1 MPTDSNLFRPL
12 NTKRAFDEISDQI
25 RELIYSGVFKPGDKL
40 PSERELGNQFKTGR
54 MVVREAL
61 RTLEQAGLIYIKQGS
76 SGGAFIRHADGKVIT
91 SSFSDMIKIGNV
103 SLEEL
108 TEARLGIE
116 KIVLELSIN
125 KITRDDL
132 HLLENNIKDSEEQI
146 SELFNHLRIAAGL
159 AAGETLEGGEYEV
172 RWMCEVEGGL
182 HAVEVIGSLG
192 GKLAILHLH
201 PPLAAPLAVHNYAD
215 GDVHTFGC
223 FLIHGAGQQGQQ
235 HVRYQHTGSARV
247 QLGILLAQPPSHVP
261 RVNSVVHDVESGI
274 EESGQRAHVWMHDE
288 EVAPLIRG

>member
-1 MPTDSNLFRPL
+1 MPTGSNLFRPL

-91 SSFSDMIKIGNV
+91 SSISDMIKIGNV

-146 SELFNHLRIAAGL
+146 SKAIRPLDSHLKFHLLLAKCTNNMLFERIVESIMKVTESFLTQVVPDRIYLNNILGYHKEILQAIKQGDLYRAQEQMQSHLRDL
-159 AAGETLEGGEYEV
+159 KYRLLEISKPEA
-172 RWMCEVEGGL
+172 EVE
-182 HAVEVIGSLG
+182 E
-192 GKLAILHLH
+192 
-201 PPLAAPLAVHNYAD
+201 
-215 GDVHTFGC
+215 
-223 FLIHGAGQQGQQ
+223 
-235 HVRYQHTGSARV
+235 AR
-247 QLGILLAQPPSHVP
+247 
-261 RVNSVVHDVESGI
+261 
-274 EESGQRAHVWMHDE
+274 
-288 EVAPLIRG
+288 